1 MRRFLALAVCSL
13 ILWVVVSQL
22 NHSIS
27 ATQIYLSVGALFVTF
42 AALTQPFAV
51 GLWGAVF
58 AGLVLDANTPVAF
71 GTHLILLATADV
83 LIFRLRERVPRNDT
97 VSRVAIAV
105 VANLVVFIA
114 FSVLEFIRTPVS
126 AAVWPR
132 LLVDLVCSQVF
143 LAVIAPWYFAL
154 QSRALV
160 LAGVDR
166 ELIS

>member
-1 MRRFLALAVCSL
+1 MRRFLSLAVCSL
-13 ILWVVVSQL
+13 ILWVVVTQL

-27 ATQIYLSVGALFVTF
+27 AAQIYLSVGALFVTF

-51 GLWGAVF
+51 GLWVAIF

-114 FSVLEFIRTPVS
+114 FSVVEFIRTPVS

-143 LAVIAPWYFAL
+143 LAVVAPWYFAL
-154 QSRALV
+154 QTRALM

-166 ELIS
+166 ELVG